1 MRKYN
6 GESQPT
12 LENQGYFFEKV
23 TFALSG
29 NSRRVRGILAKWA
42 SRRWAKRLLRP
53 GQSQGHA
60 RVPAALGLETWQ
72 FLLG

>member
-29 NSRRVRGILAKWA
+29 NSRRVRGILGSKNKLHKTPQAGGKK
-42 SRRWAKRLLRP
+42 SD
-53 GQSQGHA
+53 
-60 RVPAALGLETWQ
+60 
-72 FLLG
+72 